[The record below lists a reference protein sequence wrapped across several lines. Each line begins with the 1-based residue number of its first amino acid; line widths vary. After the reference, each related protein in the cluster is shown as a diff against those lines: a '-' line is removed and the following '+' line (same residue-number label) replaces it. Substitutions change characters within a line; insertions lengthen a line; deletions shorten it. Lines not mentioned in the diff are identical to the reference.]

1 MSTLVCLARY
11 VLPALYAAM
20 GQSQPSIDRIA
31 LAAPVDVKAPLALFM
46 PIRLSNDEWGR
57 QWAEPRPTQGSGDFV
72 SLAGSD
78 GFVELPPGPNTF
90 PKGFVTRWY
99 RW

>member
-1 MSTLVCLARY
+1 
-11 VLPALYAAM
+11 
-20 GQSQPSIDRIA
+20 
-31 LAAPVDVKAPLALFM
+31 M